1 MILHK
6 SLKEGMAQSSSQ
18 VGLKIVGGKLLQ
30 GNRIGAVIEKVRK
43 GSVADT
49 AGRLLPG
56 KFALLSIL
64 DTSNIL
70 HKLFSLYLSTFSHL
84 PF

>member
-6 SLKEGMAQSSSQ
+6 SLKEGGLVHSHSSQ

-56 KFALLSIL
+56 RDIE
-64 DTSNIL
+64 
-70 HKLFSLYLSTFSHL
+70 
-84 PF
+84 